1 MCSERQRCVS
11 GQFGWACLQHLP
23 RGNVFLLFVRWT
35 NCFRFKTWETCFR
48 FQVINPEYCIHY
60 YPPLFQGGGI
70 KADQLY
76 ELHLA
81 EECNLSVDS
90 ILFAKVEGMEAF
102 STVGFHNSFT
112 YSTHQVRK
120 YGNELD
126 GLWVTGSSSKLSCNG
141 GQGRE
146 RVKGRRLVVIVRDE
160 VTKGEEIVGCSTK
173 MG

>member
-1 MCSERQRCVS
+1 MSVVPQYKWFSV
-11 GQFGWACLQHLP
+11 LQWDYCP
-23 RGNVFLLFVRWT
+23 NIVFIIT
-35 NCFRFKTWETCFR
+35 
-48 FQVINPEYCIHY
+48 
-60 YPPLFQGGGI
+60 PPLFQGGGI

>member
-1 MCSERQRCVS
+1 MVGFCH
-11 GQFGWACLQHLP
+11 G
-23 RGNVFLLFVRWT
+23 GNVLG
-35 NCFRFKTWETCFR
+35 NH
-48 FQVINPEYCIHY
+48 CIHY
-60 YPPLFQGGGI
+60 HPPLFQGGGI

-90 ILFAKVEGMEAF
+90 ILFAKVERSEAAHMPMPSQLSLLTPPF
-102 STVGFHNSFT
+102 L
-112 YSTHQVRK
+112 HQVRK

-146 RVKGRRLVVIVRDE
+146 RVKGRRLVVIVRDKG
-160 VTKGEEIVGCSTK
+160 TKGEEIVGCSTK